1 MFNKPEMQQSFKIL
15 GYFICIF
22 EDKK

>member
-1 MFNKPEMQQSFKIL
+1 MFNKLEMQQAFKTL
-15 GYFICIF
+15 GRFICIF